1 MTVTKSTVARIS
13 AVVLAAGLMGSLV
26 GCSDPAPVNEP
37 ASPSVTSPSNDTGAS
52 DSPQDGVG
60 MEEAG
65 RIATDKYGGTV
76 SSIED
81 DSYKGEPAWE
91 VEINDSTEGR
101 IEVKVSKAT
110 GDILDVEQD

>member
-1 MTVTKSTVARIS
+1 MTICAATTFRIS
-13 AVVLAAGLMGSLV
+13 AVVVAVGLLGSLV
-26 GCSDPAPVNEP
+26 GCADSG
-37 ASPSVTSPSNDTGAS
+37 PSNDVPPPAASSPSDGQSGS

-60 MEEAG
+60 MEQAG
-65 RIATDKYGGTV
+65 MIATDKYGGTV

-91 VEINDSTEGR
+91 VEINDSNEGR

-110 GDILDVEQD
+110 GDILVVEQE